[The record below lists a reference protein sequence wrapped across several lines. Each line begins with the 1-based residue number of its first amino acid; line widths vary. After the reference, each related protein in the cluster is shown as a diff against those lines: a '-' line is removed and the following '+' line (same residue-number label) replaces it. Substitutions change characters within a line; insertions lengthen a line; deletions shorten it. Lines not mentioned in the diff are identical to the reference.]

1 MGLRKKEIGQL
12 EEAVASY
19 NQAIQLKPDYAEAHW
34 NLSLVV
40 LLFGDLRNGWPE
52 YEYGKLKKKDPRR
65 VLPAPYLLWNGE
77 PLEDKVILVTA
88 EQGVGDEV
96 MYASC
101 IPDLINL
108 NPKQII
114 LECDLRLAPLFA
126 RSFPPVD
133 IQDRR
138 EWKGVDWLKEVGDID
153 FQIAVGSL
161 PVFSTAA

>member
-1 MGLRKKEIGQL
+1 M
-12 EEAVASY
+12 
-19 NQAIQLKPDYAEAHW
+19 
-34 NLSLVV
+34 
-40 LLFGDLRNGWPE
+40 
-52 YEYGKLKKKDPRR
+52 
-65 VLPAPYLLWNGE
+65 PAPYQLWDGQ
-77 PLEDKVILVTA
+77 PLVDKVILITA

-96 MYASC
+96 MFASC
-101 IPDLINL
+101 ISDLINL